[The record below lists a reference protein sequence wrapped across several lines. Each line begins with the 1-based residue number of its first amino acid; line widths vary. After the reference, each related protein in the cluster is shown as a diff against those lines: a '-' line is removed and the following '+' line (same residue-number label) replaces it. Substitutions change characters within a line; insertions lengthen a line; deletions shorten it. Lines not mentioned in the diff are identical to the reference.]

1 MSDGAAGPWAGGRV
15 APLAR
20 CVLAPNPGPMTLD
33 GTNTWLLGAPGAGGC
48 VVVDPGP
55 DDAAHRAAVRGAAAE
70 HGGVALVLLTHHHL
84 DHSAGARA
92 VAAAA
97 SREGAPVVVRAADPA
112 LCRSPDGAAPAP
124 LVDGEVVAV
133 PGGRLHV
140 LGTPGHTRDSVCLLL
155 EADAGGEPLLLT
167 GDTVLGRGTSVVA
180 HPDGDLAAY
189 LASLGRLAEE
199 VSEAQVRRL
208 LPGHG
213 PVRDEA
219 LDVLV
224 GYLAHRRERLA
235 QVRAAV
241 AAGARTAE
249 EVVAAVYPGLADDL
263 VAPAVRSTAAALAVV
278 AADGPPGGGGVS
290 APGG

>member
-1 MSDGAAGPWAGGRV
+1 MSDGAPEPWAGGRV

-33 GTNTWLLGAPGAGGC
+33 GTSTWLLGDPGAGPC

-55 DDAAHRAAVRGAAAE
+55 DDAAHRAAVLAAAAE

-84 DHSAGARA
+84 DHSAGARDL
-92 VAAAA
+92 AAAA
-97 SREGAPVVVRAADPA
+97 AAEGVPVVVRAADPA
-112 LCRSPDGAAPAP
+112 LCWSPDGATPAA

-140 LGTPGHTRDSVCLLL
+140 LLTPGHTRDSVCLLL
-155 EADAGGEPLLLT
+155 EPDAGGEPLLLT

-189 LASLGRLAEE
+189 LGSLGRLVEE
-199 VSEAQVRRL
+199 VAEARVLRL

-213 PVRDEA
+213 PVRDDA
-219 LDVLV
+219 LGVLL
-224 GYLAHRRERLA
+224 GYLSHRHERLA

-241 AAGARTAE
+241 AAGARTPE
-249 EVVAAVYPGLADDL
+249 EVVAAVYPDLAADL
-263 VAPAVRSTAAALAVV
+263 VAPAVRSTAAALVVV
-278 AADGPPGGGGVS
+278 AADGPPGAGEFS